1 MSDKL
6 KLEIVS
12 PDKLVLSEEVD
23 EVVVPGSQGQFGVL
37 PGHTSF
43 LATLDVGELTYQK
56 EKTTGHIFVSA
67 GYAEVSADKITILA
81 DSSERA
87 SDIDVARAEE
97 SMQRAE
103 DRLVRA
109 PSGIEPT
116 IDLARAEVALK
127 KSLVRLQ
134 IAKGRTQK

>member
-1 MSDKL
+1 MGDKL

-23 EVVVPGSQGQFGVL
+23 EVTVPGLQGQFGVL

-43 LATLDVGELTYQK
+43 LATLDVGELAYK
-56 EKTTGHIFVSA
+56 KDKTTGYVFVNA
-67 GYAEVSADKITILA
+67 GYAEVAADKITILA
-81 DSSERA
+81 DSSELA

-97 SMQRAE
+97 SRQRAE
-103 DRLVRA
+103 DRVVRA
-109 PSGIEPT
+109 PAGIEPT
-116 IDLARAEVALK
+116 IDVARAETALK

-134 IAKGRTQK
+134 IAKERTQQ

>member
-1 MSDKL
+1 MADKL

-23 EVVVPGSQGQFGVL
+23 EVVVPGIQGQFGIL

-43 LATLDVGELTYQK
+43 LAALDVGELTYKK
-56 EKTTGHIFVSA
+56 EKNTGNIFVNA
-67 GYAEVSADKITILA
+67 GYAEVSADKVTILA
-81 DSSERA
+81 DSSELA

-97 SMQRAE
+97 SRQRAE

-109 PSGIEPT
+109 PTGIEPT
-116 IDLARAEVALK
+116 NDLARAEVALK

-134 IAKGRTQK
+134 IAKRG

>member
-1 MSDKL
+1 MEDKL

-23 EVVVPGSQGQFGVL
+23 EVVVPGTQGRFGIL
-37 PGHTSF
+37 PGHTSL
-43 LATLDVGELTYQK
+43 LATLDVGELTYKK
-56 EKTTGHIFVSA
+56 EKTTGYIFVNT
-67 GYAEVSADKITILA
+67 GYAEVSADKVTILA

-97 SMQRAE
+97 SRQRAE
-103 DRLVRA
+103 DRVVRA
-109 PSGIEPT
+109 PTGIEPT
-116 IDLARAEVALK
+116 IDVARAEVALK

-134 IAKGRTQK
+134 IAKERTQ